1 MYQRIR
7 RRRLGQMVFAST
19 AAAVFGNL
27 ANKTLAQGPP
37 LIYGVRAVS
46 GGVVLQSL
54 DLKTGKIKD
63 LSDRTKG
70 LTLDADERLSG
81 FTLLTDNNTLV
92 VTTAP
97 ATSVTTRKS
106 VKRSR
111 LSKIITSPQTLAALP
126 ELAQNT
132 TIETILATNE
142 GNLLSIVSLKQG
154 IRPFRLA
161 NIDLQTGQAS
171 FIDEFD
177 QLPEGALPPPG
188 AFVLPPHRRFSNL
201 TQSPDG
207 KIYATSHGRE
217 GSTSLVKIDL
227 QQRQLFSLPQLRFN
241 NNPWLNDVS
250 SLAFSPAGQLFALGD
265 PNYQGTNSLFTVDLS
280 TGVMKLVIA
289 FAVDKI
295 TFTRP

>member
-1 MYQRIR
+1 
-7 RRRLGQMVFAST
+7 VFAST
-19 AAAVFGNL
+19 TAAVFGNL

-111 LSKIITSPQTLAALP
+111 LSKILTSPQTLAALP

-201 TQSPDG
+201 TQSPAG